1 MIILGSLLLLTLVS
15 KLTKVYGISRSLRPL
30 SHQSPSSIA
39 ADFIALD
46 HLTGLIEFGTAS
58 RFHSRTRID
67 NGTDVDSNHVS
78 SATLL
83 TRLSEKTCA
92 IRSQV
97 YLSRYPQRVTAKYE
111 LRLRSGE

>member
-1 MIILGSLLLLTLVS
+1 MSLPACPVCSYPIFGFVRRCGKVVLVQHEAP
-15 KLTKVYGISRSLRPL
+15 SLD
-30 SHQSPSSIA
+30 A
-39 ADFIALD
+39 FALD